1 MQKHITFFLFSF
13 VFIFFGF
20 SQNAVSKLSEAQ
32 IKTAICHKWRLN
44 LLEGKG
50 KKITI
55 PNDKTSLILGFLPD
69 GNLYEFDGK
78 KEYKGTWSYNHA
90 TLTITTID
98 QDGEEKH
105 PLIDLN
111 NDILVMK
118 SKFKGIPFNM
128 GFKKVD

>member
-1 MQKHITFFLFSF
+1 MQKFITLFLFSF

-20 SQNAVSKLSEAQ
+20 SQNTVSNLSEAQ
-32 IKTAICHKWRLN
+32 IKVAICKKWKLN
-44 LLEGKG
+44 FLEGKG
-50 KKITI
+50 KKITL
-55 PNDKTSLILGFLPD
+55 PKDKASLILGFSPD
-69 GNLYEFDGK
+69 GKLYEFDGK

-118 SKFKGIPFNM
+118 SKFRGIPFNM
-128 GFKKVD
+128 GFQKVD